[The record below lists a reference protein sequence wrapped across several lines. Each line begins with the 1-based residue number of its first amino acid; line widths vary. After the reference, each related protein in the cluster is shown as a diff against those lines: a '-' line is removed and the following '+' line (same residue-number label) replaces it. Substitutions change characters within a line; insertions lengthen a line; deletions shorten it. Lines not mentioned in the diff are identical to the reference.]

1 MEPINKIKEEESVRN
16 NKTTAGMG
24 RGSFAN
30 PSLKF
35 LGRFCVGLTRES
47 FPRNSKLGMGS
58 FPANV
63 SSFNPCFLFCDIL
76 VDGLVTFFKLRDF

>member
-1 MEPINKIKEEESVRN
+1 MERVNKIKKEESVRN

-63 SSFNPCFLFCDIL
+63 SSFNPSFHFVIFLL
-76 VDGLVTFFKLRDF
+76 MGS